1 MIAGIVAIIGRPNV
15 GKSTLFN
22 RMTRSTKAIVDDQP
36 GITRDRIFGTV
47 SSVEDD
53 DAGFLLI
60 DTGGFETKDLYY
72 QPFTNNIVWE
82 QTQVAISDADVVLM
96 VLDGKTGVHPHDFQ
110 LVTYLKE
117 KNKNVIYVVNKMD
130 GKEHESNAL
139 EFYELGIDKMTHVS
153 AAHNRGVWDLC
164 AEIES
169 NLKEKTDLKSHKA
182 DVDGAARIAI
192 IGRPNAG
199 KSSILNRLCG
209 EERSL
214 VSEIAGTTRDTIDT
228 HIVFN
233 KKPYTLL
240 DTAGVRRRKKIF
252 DKIEGLSVM
261 RSLRTIEDADVVVLV
276 IAADEGLS
284 DQDAR
289 LATLA
294 LSKFKPLLI
303 VVNKW
308 DLFPNKETNS
318 SRDYTL
324 DIQEKLRDATFVP
337 VIFASCLEN
346 QRIHKIMA
354 AVEEL
359 YSSYEKR
366 VSTGKVN
373 DALQRAVLAHTPAIL
388 KRYSKRVKFYFAT
401 QVSSKPPTIV
411 VKCNVAEEI
420 QESYKRFLVKRLRTD
435 LEYGDIPI
443 RVFFR
448 AKSEDGQRPDRLDR
462 EVESEL
468 NAGAEADA

>member
-22 RMTRSTKAIVDDQP
+22 RMTRSSKAIVDDRP
-36 GITRDRIFGTV
+36 GVTRDRLFGTV

-53 DAGFLLI
+53 EAGFLLI

-72 QPFTNNIVWE
+72 QPFSKNIVWE
-82 QTQVAISDADVVLM
+82 QTQQAITDADVVLM
-96 VLDGKTGVHPHDFQ
+96 VLDGKTGLHPHDFQ

-117 KNKNVIYVVNKMD
+117 NDKNVIYVVNKMD

-139 EFYELGIDKMTHVS
+139 EFYELGIEKMTHVS

-169 NLKEKTDLKSHKA
+169 RLNAKTDLKSHKA
-182 DVDGAARIAI
+182 EYAGAARIAL

-214 VSEIAGTTRDTIDT
+214 VSEIAGTTRDTIDS
-228 HIVFN
+228 HLIFN
-233 KKPYTLL
+233 KKPYVLL

-261 RSLRTIEDADVVVLV
+261 RSLRSIEDADVVVLV

-289 LATLA
+289 LASLA
-294 LSKFKPLLI
+294 LSQFKPLLI

-318 SRDYTL
+318 ARDYAAH
-324 DIQEKLRDATFVP
+324 IHEKLRDASFIP
-337 VIFASCLEN
+337 IIFASCLEN
-346 QRIHKIMA
+346 QRIHKIMN
-354 AVEEL
+354 AVEDL
-359 YSSYEKR
+359 YESYEKR
-366 VSTGKVN
+366 VSTGRVN

-401 QVSSKPPTIV
+401 QVSAKPPTIV
-411 VKCNVAEEI
+411 IKCNVAEEI
-420 QESYKRFLVKRLRTD
+420 QESYKRFLVKRLRSD
-435 LEYGDIPI
+435 LEFGDIPI

-448 AKSEDGQRPDRLDR
+448 AKSDDNARPDRLDQR
-462 EVESEL
+462 VDAEL
-468 NAGAEADA
+468 NA

>member
-22 RMTRSTKAIVDDQP
+22 RMTRSSKAIVDDRP
-36 GITRDRIFGTV
+36 GVTRDRLFGTV
-47 SSVEDD
+47 TSVEDD
-53 DAGFLLI
+53 EAGFLLI

-72 QPFTNNIVWE
+72 QPFTKNIVWE
-82 QTQVAISDADVVLM
+82 QTQTAIEDADVVLM
-96 VLDGKTGVHPHDFQ
+96 VLDGKTGIHPHDFQ

-117 KNKNVIYVVNKMD
+117 KGKNVIYVVNKMD

-139 EFYELGIDKMTHVS
+139 EFYELGIEKMTHVS

-169 NLKEKTDLKSHKA
+169 NLKSKTDLKAHKA
-182 DVDGAARIAI
+182 EYAGAARVAI

-214 VSEIAGTTRDTIDT
+214 VSEIAGTTRDTVDT
-228 HIVFN
+228 HMIYN
-233 KKPYTLL
+233 KKPYVLL
-240 DTAGVRRRKKIF
+240 DTAGVRRKKKIF

-276 IAADEGLS
+276 MAADEGLS

-289 LATLA
+289 LASLA
-294 LSKFKPLLI
+294 LSQFKPLLI

-318 SRDYTL
+318 ARDYAL
-324 DIQEKLRDATFVP
+324 DIHEKLRDATFIP
-337 VIFASCLEN
+337 IIFASCLEN
-346 QRIHKIMA
+346 QRIHKIMST
-354 AVEEL
+354 VEEL
-359 YSSYEKR
+359 YESYEKR

-411 VKCNVAEEI
+411 IKCNVAEEI

-448 AKSEDGQRPDRLDR
+448 AKSDDNTRPDRLDQR
-462 EVESEL
+462 VDAEL
-468 NAGAEADA
+468 SAGMDA

>member
-36 GITRDRIFGTV
+36 GVTRDRLFGTV

-72 QPFTNNIVWE
+72 QPFANNIVWE
-82 QTQVAISDADVVLM
+82 QTQQAITDADVVLM

-117 KNKNVIYVVNKMD
+117 NGKNVIYVVNKVD
-130 GKEHESNAL
+130 GREHESSAL
-139 EFYELGIDKMTHVS
+139 EFYELGIEKFTTIS
-153 AAHNRGVWDLC
+153 AAHNRGIWDLC
-164 AEIES
+164 AETES
-169 NLKEKTDLKSHKA
+169 QLKGKTDLKNHRA
-182 DVDGAARIAI
+182 IVDGATRIAI

-199 KSSILNRLCG
+199 KSSILNRLAG

-214 VSEIAGTTRDTIDT
+214 VSDIAGTTRDTVDT
-228 HIVFN
+228 HIIYN
-233 KKPYTLL
+233 KKPYVLL
-240 DTAGVRRRKKIF
+240 DTAGVRRKKKIF
-252 DKIEGLSVM
+252 DKIEGLCVM
-261 RSLRTIEDADVVVLV
+261 RSIRTIEDADIVILV
-276 IAADEGLS
+276 MAADEGLS

-289 LATLA
+289 LASLA
-294 LSKFKPLLI
+294 LDKFKPLLI

-318 SRDYTL
+318 ARDYA
-324 DIQEKLRDATFVP
+324 IGIHEKLRDASYIP
-337 VIFASCLEN
+337 IIFASCLEN

-354 AVEEL
+354 AAEEL
-359 YSSYEKR
+359 AESYEKR
-366 VSTGKVN
+366 VSTAKVN
-373 DALQRAVLAHTPAIL
+373 EALQRAVLAHTPAIL

-401 QVSSKPPTIV
+401 QVSAKPPTIV

-435 LEYGDIPI
+435 LEFNNIPVRI
-443 RVFFR
+443 FFR
-448 AKSEDGQRPDRLDR
+448 SKSEDGARKDHIDK
-462 EVESEL
+462 EYEATVE
-468 NAGAEADA
+468 AE

>member
-36 GITRDRIFGTV
+36 GVTRDRLFGTV

-72 QPFTNNIVWE
+72 QPFENNIVWE
-82 QTQVAISDADVVLM
+82 QTQQAIADADVVLM

-117 KNKNVIYVVNKMD
+117 KGKNVIYVVNKVD
-130 GKEHESNAL
+130 GREHEVNTL
-139 EFYELGIDKMTHVS
+139 EFFELGIDKYSTVS

-164 AEIES
+164 AETES
-169 NLKEKTDLKSHKA
+169 QLKGKTDLKEHRA
-182 DVDGAARIAI
+182 NIEGASKIAL

-199 KSSILNRLCG
+199 KSSILNRLAG

-214 VSEIAGTTRDTIDT
+214 VSEIAGTTRDTLDT
-228 HIVFN
+228 HIFYN
-233 KKPYTLL
+233 KKAYCLL
-240 DTAGVRRRKKIF
+240 DTAGVRRKKKIF
-252 DKIEGLSVM
+252 DKIEGMSVM
-261 RSLRTIEDADVVVLV
+261 RSIRTIEDADVVVLV

-289 LATLA
+289 LASLA
-294 LSKFKPLLI
+294 LDKFKPLLI

-318 SRDYTL
+318 ARDYA
-324 DIQEKLRDATFVP
+324 IGIHEKLRDAAFIP
-337 VIFASCLEN
+337 IIFASCLEN
-346 QRIHKIMA
+346 QRIHKIMT

-359 YSSYEKR
+359 CENYEKR
-366 VSTGKVN
+366 VSTAKVN
-373 DALQRAVLAHTPAIL
+373 DSLQRAVLAHTPAIL

-401 QVSSKPPTIV
+401 QVSAKPPTIV

-420 QESYKRFLVKRLRTD
+420 QESYKRFLVKRLRSD
-435 LEYGDIPI
+435 LEFNNVPVRI
-443 RVFFR
+443 FFR
-448 AKSEDGQRPDRLDR
+448 SKSEDGAKRDHIDR
-462 EVESEL
+462 EY
-468 NAGAEADA
+468 EATLDA